1 MSFDFSAIDRTL
13 ITQFGITATLIQ
25 DGVSSTINGN
35 IESPALNQDQLAGA
49 AATGAGAFV
58 VRFFVQWSGAAVKPK
73 DGDQLRIQATLYN
86 VFRVL
91 VDVAGGAVL
100 LLRKA

>member
-1 MSFDFSAIDRTL
+1 MSFDFSGVDTKLVAKFG
-13 ITQFGITATLIQ
+13 TQATLIQ
-25 DGVSSTINGN
+25 AGVSSTINGAF
-35 IESPALNQDQLAGA
+35 ESPALNQDQLAGA

-58 VRFFVQWSGAAVKPK
+58 ARFFVQWSMATTKPK
-73 DGDQLRIQATLYN
+73 DGDQLRVQATLYN
-86 VFRVL
+86 IFRVL